1 VRLLDRDKVLLQ
13 LELILRESVKVVV
26 KVGVGGGVMVGVRLA
41 EKVWDTESL
50 VEGVKVP
57 VGVGGG
63 VMVWVWV
70 MEPLG
75 QDSEAEADGDPDILR
90 LGEVDELSE

>member
-1 VRLLDRDKVLLQ
+1 
-13 LELILRESVKVVV
+13 
-26 KVGVGGGVMVGVRLA
+26 
-41 EKVWDTESL
+41 
-50 VEGVKVP
+50 
-57 VGVGGG
+57 
-63 VMVWVWV
+63 